1 MRPKL
6 EALVVVSLLGLACAP
21 AYQER
26 QIVPADDPDG
36 SALAAIPTNAP
47 VRWWLDDGSTGHGY
61 FIALE
66 NDTLVVAARS
76 ATLRQPPEGLQRLPL
91 ATVTALRAGQSEL
104 EGRARSGAAGAVI
117 VAAAAFAAV
126 LIWLATDP
134 PLWGG

>member
-1 MRPKL
+1 MRQSFRVL
-6 EALVVVSLLGLACAP
+6 ILLSLLCAACAP